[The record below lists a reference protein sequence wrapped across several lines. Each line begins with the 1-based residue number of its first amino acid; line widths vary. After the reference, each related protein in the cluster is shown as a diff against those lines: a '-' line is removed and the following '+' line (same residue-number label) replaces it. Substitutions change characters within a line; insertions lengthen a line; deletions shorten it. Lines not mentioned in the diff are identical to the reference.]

1 MFFTGGLIG
10 ETVGSDDYPTLG
22 CRASL
27 TLERVDGDGSIVL
40 TEHITEGLGVCVDG
54 GTFVLSPRT
63 DGSFAFT
70 WTSPNGGSTAEGT
83 VDHG

>member
-54 GTFVLSPRT
+54 GTFVLSPRN
-63 DGSFAFT
+63 DDSFAFT
-70 WTSPNGGSTAEGT
+70 WTSPNGGSTAKGT